1 MNTGSR
7 LATVLWILMACTA
20 IAQAQERGVYDVYN
34 FGAKGDG
41 LTNDTRSI
49 QSAVESCFEAGGGKV
64 LLAGGKFV
72 SGTIYLKSNVH
83 LYIEAGAVLLGS
95 DKAEDYP
102 VTPSAFASYTGTF
115 VTNKML
121 IYAES
126 AENISISGRGTID
139 GRGDALADGSHGS
152 PSFSLRPR
160 IIHFRGCENISIRDV
175 KLINAA
181 SWVQSYQ
188 SCRNLLIDGITVDSR
203 PNKDIEK
210 PRFQDAESRN
220 NDGLDLI
227 DCQDV
232 RISNCFIDSGDDGI
246 CLKSF
251 DPDAYCRNITITNCI
266 ISTNASGIKIG
277 TETSGNFEDILIQNC
292 VVYDTRQ
299 AAIGIMSVDGGSI
312 DRVTLSGI
320 SMRNIKGAAIFIRL
334 GNRNRRYRNEA
345 RINTPVLRNIFIEN
359 IQGTRISAEYACSIT
374 GTPGLHVENIQLR
387 NISLAFEGGLKA
399 GRDDQVPEKSG
410 SYPSGRMFGT
420 LPAYGFYIRHAKNI
434 SLENINFS
442 LFKEDERPIV
452 VCEDAEGL
460 SIEGLKGP
468 GSPNAL
474 QWIKLVNSRQ
484 VVIAKSKPL
493 CESGN
498 YLAVY
503 GDKSEGIE
511 LKGTGTENIRQK
523 IFFESDSLKSS
534 VITREF

>member
-1 MNTGSR
+1 MKTGIR

-20 IAQAQERGVYDVYN
+20 IAQERGIYDVYD

-41 LTNDTRSI
+41 LANDTRSI
-49 QSAVESCFEAGGGKV
+49 QSAIESCFEAGGGKV
-64 LLAGGKFV
+64 LLAGGRFA
-72 SGTIYLKSNVH
+72 SGTIYLKSNVN

-126 AENISISGRGTID
+126 AENISISGRGTIN

-175 KLINAA
+175 KLMNAA

-210 PRFQDAESRN
+210 PRFQDAEGRN

-232 RISNCFIDSGDDGI
+232 RISNCFINSGDDGI

-251 DPDAYCRNITITNCI
+251 GPDDYCRNITITNCI

-299 AAIGIMSVDGGSI
+299 AAVGIMTVDGGSI
-312 DRVTLSGI
+312 DRVTVSGI

-334 GNRNRRYRNEA
+334 GNRNRLYRKDA
-345 RINTPVLRNIFIEN
+345 KIKTPVLRNILIEN
-359 IQGTRISAEYACSIT
+359 IQGTRISAEYACSIS
-374 GTPGLHVENIQLR
+374 GIPGLPVENIQLR

-399 GRDDQVPEKSG
+399 RRDEQVPEESG

-434 SLENINFS
+434 SLENVNLS
-442 LFKEDERPIV
+442 LLKEDERPV
-452 VCEDAEGL
+452 FVCEDAEGL

-468 GSPNAL
+468 GSPVAP
-474 QWIKLVNSRQ
+474 QWIKLVNSRN
-484 VVIAKSKPL
+484 VVISKSKPL

-511 LKGTGTENIRQK
+511 LKDTGTENIRKK
-523 IFFESDSLKSS
+523 IFFGSDSLKSS
-534 VITREF
+534 VTTREF